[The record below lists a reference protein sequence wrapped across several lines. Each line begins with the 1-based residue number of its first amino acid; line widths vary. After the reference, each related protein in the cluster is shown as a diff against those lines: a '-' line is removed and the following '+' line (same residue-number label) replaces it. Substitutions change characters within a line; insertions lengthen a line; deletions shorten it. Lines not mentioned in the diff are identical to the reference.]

1 MKTSYF
7 FVGLKKWNVDVWVC
21 VWGGGG
27 VVLPL
32 PASLFS
38 SFTSKGEHM
47 PCVMRNRV
55 AGEISDQWDS
65 GCVQKHV
72 HFPSY
77 RMSGSV
83 DSTRIWHI
91 TQHIFR
97 VVHSAEVSRIQP
109 TVIWDWKLAK
119 TTFVMHLV
127 WPGLPRWVLL
137 HSGFPSHRINLSPF
151 TKDFRGGEQSNESLR
166 RFFKPVSGGWNHET
180 SDEENA
186 SQTKSI
192 RWKRRLCDNNG
203 RDDIDQNIIF
213 H

>member
-1 MKTSYF
+1 MKCWCVS
-7 FVGLKKWNVDVWVC
+7 VC
-21 VWGGGG
+21 VGGGR
-27 VVLPL
+27 LPPPRPPFFEFYIQGRAYAL
-32 PASLFS
+32 HNEQQGRRRDIRSMRQWLYKSTCISSLL
-38 SFTSKGEHM
+38 
-47 PCVMRNRV
+47 C
-55 AGEISDQWDS
+55 
-65 GCVQKHV
+65 
-72 HFPSY
+72 
-77 RMSGSV
+77 MSGSV

-192 RWKRRLCDNNG
+192 RWKRRLCDGNWRYRPRSNEC
-203 RDDIDQNIIF
+203 